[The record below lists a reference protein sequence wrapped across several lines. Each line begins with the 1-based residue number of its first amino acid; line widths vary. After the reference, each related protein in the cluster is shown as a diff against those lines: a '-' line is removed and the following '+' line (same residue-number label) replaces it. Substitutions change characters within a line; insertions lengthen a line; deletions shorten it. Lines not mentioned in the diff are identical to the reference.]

1 MRDKSGNYLSVVF
14 ETSPSQPR
22 NGSSQPPL
30 TTISDSGF
38 FWPKSLSL
46 SLNLTSLPRS
56 NPKSIN
62 FSLST
67 RFSPNPNLC
76 SLFDLGLKRARGRCE
91 CLEVLVSDGE
101 LLLFFF
107 FFGGWVWVRYA
118 SSGDQ
123 WGWGR
128 RTKQAWMLK
137 EWWRHSRG
145 WERKREEREFNWNSN
160 LVAEMKRERGRNWNL

>member
-1 MRDKSGNYLSVVF
+1 MENYLSVVF

-30 TTISDSGF
+30 TTISNGGF

-67 RFSPNPNLC
+67 RFSPNPNPC
-76 SLFDLGLKRARGRCE
+76 SLFDLGLKRACGR
-91 CLEVLVSDGE
+91 VSVWGFWFPMVSCYF
-101 LLLFFF
+101 FFF
-107 FFGGWVWVRYA
+107 FFGQWVWVRYA
-118 SSGDQ
+118 GSDDQ
-123 WGWGR
+123 RGWGR

-137 EWWRHSRG
+137 EWWRQSCG
-145 WERKREEREFNWNSN
+145 WERKREGREFNWNSN

>member
-107 FFGGWVWVRYA
+107 FFFADGSELGMLVVVINEVEGDAQSKRGCWKSGGGTVVV
-118 SSGDQ
+118 
-123 WGWGR
+123 
-128 RTKQAWMLK
+128 
-137 EWWRHSRG
+137 
-145 WERKREEREFNWNSN
+145 ERE
-160 LVAEMKRERGRNWNL
+160 RERRESLIEIQIW